1 MKHLLLSTALLLSAA
16 STMPALAQERPGRL
30 VEFIAP
36 ESVDD
41 DGPLSLPRHV
51 GFGMTPRA
59 VMDAMK
65 GKPDEKPA
73 ADLWVYWH
81 FRAGGAPELQKYNTL
96 VIYFVEGRVAK
107 YRLVERQALAALL
120 KAVQAN
126 ANSAPA
132 VATK

>member
-1 MKHLLLSTALLLSAA
+1 MKYLLLSSALMLATAS
-16 STMPALAQERPGRL
+16 STPVFAQERPGRL
-30 VEFIAP
+30 VEFTTPA
-36 ESVDD
+36 SVDD
-41 DGPLSLPRHV
+41 DGPLGLPRHV

-81 FRAGGAPELQKYNTL
+81 FRAGGAPEVQKYNTL

-107 YRLVERQALAALL
+107 YRLVERQALTALL
-120 KAVQAN
+120 NTVKEN
-126 ANSAPA
+126 AKSAPA
-132 VATK
+132 VAAK